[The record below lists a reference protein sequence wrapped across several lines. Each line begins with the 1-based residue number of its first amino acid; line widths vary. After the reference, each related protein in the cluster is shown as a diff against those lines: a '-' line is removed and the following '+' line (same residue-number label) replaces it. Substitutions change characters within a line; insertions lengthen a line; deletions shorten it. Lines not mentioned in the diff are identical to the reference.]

1 MNRALF
7 SGLLFFSIVGI
18 AGISNAVDLDDFK
31 AATFVDSSGFQMP
44 YRLFVPPDYDSNRS
58 YPIVLFLHGAAGC
71 GTDNQKHLSNA
82 NQHGSMVW
90 VLPENQAKSP
100 AFILAPQASVGKLA
114 WGVMGLAPS
123 ASLQAALELMDY
135 LEGVFPIDVRREYV
149 TGQSIGGIG
158 TWAAL
163 TTQPVRFAAGVP
175 LSGGGDPSVA
185 AKIAHIPQ
193 WIFHGS
199 LDTVVPPE
207 HSRQIVDSLLASGD
221 EPRYTEY
228 GDAAHGISKTVY
240 HNPDLHEWLFAQAKP
255 LSTPLGDFN
264 RSGVLDIT
272 DLELL
277 VEAIDA
283 TSHRDFDINR
293 DDQIDNRDLFT
304 WITDLKK
311 TWLADVNLD
320 GQFDSSDLVKV
331 FEAGKYETDQKA
343 VWTEGDWN
351 FDNRFEAGDIVAA
364 FVEGGFEKEPRQEV
378 VAVPESI
385 SVLPLIVVALMMLR
399 VMRHRRDSRF
409 LTSMR
414 R

>member
-1 MNRALF
+1 M
-7 SGLLFFSIVGI
+7 
-18 AGISNAVDLDDFK
+18 
-31 AATFVDSSGFQMP
+31 
-44 YRLFVPPDYDSNRS
+44 
-58 YPIVLFLHGAAGC
+58 
-71 GTDNQKHLSNA
+71 
-82 NQHGSMVW
+82 
-90 VLPENQAKSP
+90 
-100 AFILAPQASVGKLA
+100 
-114 WGVMGLAPS
+114 
-123 ASLQAALELMDY
+123 
-135 LEGVFPIDVRREYV
+135 
-149 TGQSIGGIG
+149 
-158 TWAAL
+158 
-163 TTQPVRFAAGVP
+163 
-175 LSGGGDPSVA
+175 
-185 AKIAHIPQ
+185 
-193 WIFHGS
+193 
-199 LDTVVPPE
+199 
-207 HSRQIVDSLLASGD
+207 DSLLAFGG